1 MALPNIKTG
10 QTATPLQQLQEIN
23 EERRLQTENGLLK
36 EALAISNERCNTLVS
51 LQNTLILD
59 LTASVNEIKGDSG
72 NYAKRLSENV
82 QSAVREIREITQ
94 DERKFKAELSQT
106 IKSEITQTV
115 AEAKNYAFEQVDE
128 TLDEVR
134 LQLKATAQEIERE
147 RSDMKLEHGFRK
159 FLFWAT
165 PVLLLAQTFAIL
177 FLIFG

>member
-36 EALAISNERCNTLVS
+36 EALAISNERSNS
-51 LQNTLILD
+51 LIEQQNKLIEGMRSDIAMTEFELME
-59 LTASVNEIKGDSG
+59 TTEK
-72 NYAKRLSENV
+72 
-82 QSAVREIREITQ
+82 AVREIKTSAAKT
-94 DERKFKAELSQT
+94 ERLNENIAMQVRKAVLTSANDMKAEMLLSV
-106 IKSEITQTV
+106 K
-115 AEAKNYAFEQVDE
+115 E
-128 TLDEVR
+128 TLSKTQEEIK
-134 LQLKATAQEIERE
+134 QTEKAIEKQRE
-147 RSDMKLEHGFRK
+147 DMRMESGFRK